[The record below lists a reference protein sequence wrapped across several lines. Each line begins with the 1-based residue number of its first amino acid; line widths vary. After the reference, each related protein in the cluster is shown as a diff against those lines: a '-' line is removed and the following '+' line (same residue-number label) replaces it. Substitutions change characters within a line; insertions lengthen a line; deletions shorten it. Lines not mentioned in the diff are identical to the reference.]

1 MDSSTIFLST
11 FLLVFINELGDKTQI
26 AAGTGTLA
34 NARRINIIFFSSA
47 LALTCVAGITTFA
60 AGLIPSSW
68 IPTIKQVG
76 GVLLALYGI
85 HLFRKAGQPD
95 DEGHEEETGT
105 DWKLFLSH
113 FAVVFIAEISLDKTQ
128 ASTFAVAV
136 ENQTNLFMVFLAS
149 ASALVTVTMI
159 TVWGVTKIPLT
170 WVPRV
175 QRIGAGLMVAYGI
188 YMFF

>member
-1 MDSSTIFLST
+1 MDSSAIFLST
-11 FLLVFINELGDKTQI
+11 FLLVFIGELGDKTQI

-34 NARRINIIFFSSA
+34 NARRVNIIFFSSA

-60 AGLIPSSW
+60 AGLIPQSW
-68 IPTIKQVG
+68 VPTIKQIG

-85 HLFRKAGQPD
+85 YLFKKAGQPD
-95 DEGHEEETGT
+95 DESPEEETDTG
-105 DWKLFLSH
+105 WKLFLSH
-113 FAVVFIAEISLDKTQ
+113 FAVVFIAELGDKTQ
-128 ASTFAVAV
+128 ITTLAVAV
-136 ENQTNLFMVFLAS
+136 ENQANLFMVFLAS

-159 TVWGVTKIPLT
+159 TVWGVTKIPLV

-175 QRIGAGLMVAYGI
+175 QRFGAALMVAYGV